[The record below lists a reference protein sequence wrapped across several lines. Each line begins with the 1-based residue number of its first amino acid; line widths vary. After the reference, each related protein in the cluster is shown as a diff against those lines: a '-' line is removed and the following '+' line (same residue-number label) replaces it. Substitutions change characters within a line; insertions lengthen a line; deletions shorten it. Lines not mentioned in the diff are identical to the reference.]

1 MSVQA
6 QSQPEVDEY
15 SRRVGASEGRIRV
28 TAKQNASQQTVG
40 REVHF
45 FLEIEIRRCKQI
57 QDQLSFKEKYG

>member
-28 TAKQNASQQTVG
+28 TAKQNASQQSAHLTLG
-40 REVHF
+40 ILWHF
-45 FLEIEIRRCKQI
+45 
-57 QDQLSFKEKYG
+57 

>member
-15 SRRVGASEGRIRV
+15 SRRVRPLKRIRV
-28 TAKQNASQQTVG
+28 TAKQYASQQTVG

-45 FLEIEIRRCKQI
+45 FLEIEIRRYKQR